1 MANSPLSVFNS
12 ADSRRLRSSPPSAL
26 SGPWHFKQCSA
37 NSGLMSRLKS
47 ISAENAGADNAMHA
61 KLATKVVQ
69 TRKVETERIV
79 LIMVVLG
86 RVTLD
91 GSPILLQTNGP
102 MFAIPF

>member
-1 MANSPLSVFNS
+1 
-12 ADSRRLRSSPPSAL
+12 
-26 SGPWHFKQCSA
+26 
-37 NSGLMSRLKS
+37 
-47 ISAENAGADNAMHA
+47 MHA